1 MPEHKD
7 YYAGLGSGR
16 DDIKVEDVYDAW
28 ADAGR
33 AKIIADTQNPFHI
46 EVRFLGG
53 LTEEQ
58 KQAFRT
64 AADKWA
70 SVIVGDLVDIQLPDG
85 TIIDDVRID
94 AAGVRIDGPGRVLGR
109 AGPDDLRPLAAGLH
123 AFLPYTGGME
133 FDVDD
138 IPRIIDEGIWDD
150 VIVH

>member
-1 MPEHKD
+1 MSAQR
-7 YYAGLGSGR
+7 YYAGFGSGR
-16 DDIKVEDVYDAW
+16 DDVKVDEVYDAR

-33 AKIIADTQNPFHI
+33 ARELAATENPFHI

-64 AADKWA
+64 AADTWA

-94 AAGVRIDGPGRVLGR
+94 AAGVDIDGPGRVLGR
-109 AGPDDLRPLAAGLH
+109 AGPDELRPVEAGRH
-123 AFLPYTGGME
+123 AFL
-133 FDVDD
+133 
-138 IPRIIDEGIWDD
+138 
-150 VIVH
+150 